1 MRICG
6 LSDLHIT
13 DDHRFDDQR
22 RVFDAWTTAAI
33 AQRPDLWIIG
43 GDCLGHTPGK
53 STPPERQYLYGLV
66 ARLAEHAPVAVVQG
80 NHDRAHDIEVMAS
93 LGGEW
98 PIRVVTELTDP
109 SDFAFTITTR
119 SGPAHL
125 YCLPWPTKRH
135 LLAGEDAP
143 RGIAATNA
151 AVQEALGGVFAS
163 WAMRIRRARQ
173 RAPGEPHIGVG
184 HLAVGG
190 AAMSGGEVVS
200 GQDIEVSRH
209 QLESI
214 GVDYGW
220 LGHLHGAQEPAD
232 RWHYPGTLTRSDFG
246 ETEAKSWRVAD
257 LGAPG
262 PDGRLAL
269 TIDTRPTGCREL
281 LTLRWRWAADTEDGA
296 PRWTVHPSA
305 AELARVRGAEV
316 RAIVTMPE
324 AWAPSC
330 PWAEEVARVRKA
342 GAWRITEERKT
353 EPTLRVRAPAVAAA
367 FSDEERLVAY
377 WGTLATPPTDA
388 ERAAALGCLAELQ
401 STDDETIG
409 AATAAL

>member
-1 MRICG
+1 MRIAG

-13 DDHRFDDQR
+13 DDHRFADQR
-22 RVFDAWTTAAI
+22 ACFDAWATAAI
-33 AQRPDLWIIG
+33 AARPDLWIIG

-53 STPPERQYLYGLV
+53 STPPERAYLYQLV
-66 ARLAEHAPVAVVQG
+66 ARLAEVAPVAVVQG

-109 SDFAFTITTR
+109 ADFAFTVATR

-151 AVQEALGGVFAS
+151 AVQDALGGVFAS
-163 WAMRIRRARQ
+163 WAMRIRRQ
-173 RAPGEPHIGVG
+173 RAKAPGEPHIGVG
-184 HLAVGG
+184 HLAVAGG
-190 AAMSGGEVVS
+190 VGSGGEVLS
-200 GQDIEVSRH
+200 TGDIEITRH

-220 LGHLHGAQEPAD
+220 LGHLHGAQEVAD
-232 RWHYPGTLTRSDFG
+232 RWHYPGTLTRQDFG
-246 ETEAKSWRVAD
+246 EVEPKTWRVVD

-262 PDGRLAL
+262 PDGKLEVR
-269 TIDTRPTGCREL
+269 IDTRPTGCREL
-281 LTLRWRWAADTEDGA
+281 LTLRWRWAADTDDGA
-296 PRWTVHPSA
+296 PRWAVHPSA

-330 PWAEEVARVRKA
+330 PWAEEVARVRAA
-342 GAWRITEERKT
+342 GAWRIVEERKT

-367 FSDEERLVAY
+367 VSDDERLRAY
-377 WGTLATPPTDA
+377 WDVVASPPSESEQASALA
-388 ERAAALGCLAELQ
+388 CLAELVAC
-401 STDDETIG
+401 DDETIAAAHG
-409 AATAAL
+409 AT